1 MRRFLLFIASGAFLG
16 YIPVASGT
24 FGTLAGI
31 PLFWAFDALRDR
43 SLTLYAAAFVILVLA
58 SCWVAGK
65 AEAALAEHDSHKIV
79 IDEIA
84 GFVAATLWLDFTW
97 ANVVA
102 AFLIFRLF
110 DILKPFPAGYIDR
123 KFPGGY
129 GIVLDDVV
137 AGLYANLATRL
148 LFLLF

>member
-1 MRRFLLFIASGAFLG
+1 MRRFLLFIASGAYLG
-16 YIPVASGT
+16 YVPVASGT

-31 PLFWAFDALRDR
+31 PLFWVFDALRAR
-43 SLTLYAAAFVILVLA
+43 SLGLYATAFVILVLA
-58 SCWVAGK
+58 SCWLAGK
-65 AEAALAEHDSHKIV
+65 AEAALGEHDSGKIV

-84 GFVAATLWLDFTW
+84 GYVAATLWLDFTW

-110 DILKPFPAGYIDR
+110 DIVKPFPAGYIDR
-123 KFPGGY
+123 RFPGGY

>member
-1 MRRFLLFIASGAFLG
+1 MHRFLLFIASGALLG

-24 FGTLAGI
+24 FGTLVGI
-31 PLFWAFDALRDR
+31 PLFWGFNTLRG
-43 SLTLYAAAFVILVLA
+43 SSWVLYISAFVILVLA

-65 AEAALAEHDSHKIV
+65 AEAVLREHDSHKIV

-84 GFVAATLWLDFTW
+84 GYVAATLWLDFTW

-110 DILKPFPAGYIDR
+110 DIVKPFPAGYIDR
-123 KFPGGY
+123 RFPGGY